1 MNQKWSGWPWTAL
14 FITILLPV
22 LLLIYTG
29 YILPQQLSQ
38 VELEFQRQIEYQ
50 EITSIVYHLTGAVQ
64 EYIFYGDA
72 QALND
77 FRHYSAETIKK
88 ELEFYNLVEQSR
100 KQDVAELMALT
111 RAYTSFVERE
121 VIPRGASHRD
131 TGRELLL
138 WQHRDLSR
146 QLAYRAAALAGDGGQ
161 KNKDLLER
169 TVALLHKEGL
179 LMFFLS
185 FLSLGAVLWAGT
197 AARPLAAWYSCLQD
211 LVRDSSRAVV
221 FVDRKEKVQYLNPA
235 AEKLFNLSR
244 ETAVGKNLGDILI
257 LYPHW
262 QKVVQPI
269 YQALLQGEKTADC
282 PLSYS
287 REGNRLLLTVDCAP
301 VYLFGRTAGAVLT
314 ARQAPEPKD
323 GTILLDTIERER
335 KHLSIEIHDW
345 IGRYLSSI
353 IHGLDYVL
361 RVHGEKLPEEVQN
374 NLCLL
379 RTQCQNAAIDM
390 RSIMNDIHPYLIEK
404 VGLIPALESYSAN
417 FERIHNRRV
426 YIFYSQRSLRLGRDR
441 EIFIYRI
448 IQEAL
453 TNVVR
458 HSAATEVDIHFNET
472 GDTLQ
477 IEILDNGGMREEEP
491 VPGKGLWGM
500 KERARFIGGDLAYG
514 FMDGGFCVILTV
526 PLTEG
531 GKGSEEDR
539 DHAGGGS

>member
-1 MNQKWSGWPWTAL
+1 MRQKRNWLWIFWL
-14 FITILLPV
+14 IMFLLPLP
-22 LLLIYTG
+22 LLLYTG
-29 YILPQQLSQ
+29 YNLPRQLGRIDDQLERQ
-38 VELEFQRQIEYQ
+38 VKYQ
-50 EITSIVYHLTGAVQ
+50 EIALDIYHLTGAGQ
-64 EYIFYGDA
+64 EYILYGDP
-72 QALND
+72 QSLND
-77 FRHYSAETIKK
+77 FRHYSMETAKK
-88 ELEFYNLVEQSR
+88 ELELYNLVEQSR
-100 KQDVAELMALT
+100 KQDVADLITTT
-111 RAYTSFVERE
+111 RAYTSFMENE
-121 VIPRGASHRD
+121 VMSRD
-131 TGRELLL
+131 LSRQDTSRELLL
-138 WQHRDLSR
+138 WQHRELSR
-146 QLAYRAAALAGDGGQ
+146 QLTDRAASLAGEGWEHART
-161 KNKDLLER
+161 LLEL
-169 TVALLHKEGL
+169 TVNILQKESLLI
-179 LMFFLS
+179 FFLS
-185 FLSLGAVLWAGT
+185 LFSLGAVLYAGA

-269 YQALLQGEKTADC
+269 YQALLQEEKTVDC

-500 KERARFIGGDLAYG
+500 KERARFIGGDLVYG

>member
-1 MNQKWSGWPWTAL
+1 
-14 FITILLPV
+14 
-22 LLLIYTG
+22 
-29 YILPQQLSQ
+29 
-38 VELEFQRQIEYQ
+38 
-50 EITSIVYHLTGAVQ
+50 
-64 EYIFYGDA
+64 
-72 QALND
+72 
-77 FRHYSAETIKK
+77 
-88 ELEFYNLVEQSR
+88 
-100 KQDVAELMALT
+100 
-111 RAYTSFVERE
+111 
-121 VIPRGASHRD
+121 D

-146 QLAYRAAALAGDGGQ
+146 QLADQAAALAGNGGQ
-161 KNKDLLER
+161 KNKDLLEH

-179 LMFFLS
+179 FMCLLAL
-185 FLSLGAVLWAGT
+185 LSLGALFWAGK
-197 AARPLAAWYSCLQD
+197 AAWPLAVWHSCLQD
-211 LVRDSSRAVV
+211 LVKDYARAVV
-221 FVDRKEKVQYLNPA
+221 FVDRKERLQYLNPA
-235 AEKLFNLSR
+235 AEKLFNLTR
-244 ETAVGKNLGDILI
+244 EAVAGKNLGDILM

-262 QKVVQPI
+262 QKVVQLI
-269 YQALLQGEKTADC
+269 YQALFQEGKTADC
-282 PLSYS
+282 TLSYN
-287 REGNRLLLTVDCAP
+287 REGNRMLLTVDCRP
-301 VYLFGRTAGAVLT
+301 VRLFGRTAGAVLT
-314 ARQAPEPKD
+314 ARRAPEPKD

-361 RVHGEKLPEEVQN
+361 SVHGGKLPEEVQK

-417 FERIHNRRV
+417 FERLHNRKV
-426 YIFYSQRSLRLGRDR
+426 YIFYHQRSLKLGRDR

-453 TNVVR
+453 TNVAR
-458 HSAATEVDIHFNET
+458 HSEATEVDIHFNET

-477 IEILDNGGMREEEP
+477 VEILDNGGIQEEKP

-500 KERARFIGGDLAYG
+500 KERARFIGGNLAYG
-514 FMDGGFCVILTV
+514 FKDGGFCVSLTV

-531 GKGSEEDR
+531 
-539 DHAGGGS
+539 